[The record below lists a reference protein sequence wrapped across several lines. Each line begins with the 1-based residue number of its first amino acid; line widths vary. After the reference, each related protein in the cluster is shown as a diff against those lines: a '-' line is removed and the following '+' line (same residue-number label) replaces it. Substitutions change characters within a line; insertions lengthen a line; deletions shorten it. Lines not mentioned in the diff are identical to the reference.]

1 MPMGLKH
8 LVTCRCTL
16 PQFKRSPTPP
26 MHQFTVF
33 SVIGD
38 DDKVVPKYAQCNNCG
53 IVHRVTEIN
62 KSDIMPGKESSNAI
76 IKVSDI
82 KVSLPA
88 RLADILEG
96 NDADL
101 PTWEQAKFIM
111 DNKRWGEF
119 VVLTTESDE
128 GVRSGKYLRIL
139 GENMYDVSGFERNEV
154 ANE

>member
-1 MPMGLKH
+1 
-8 LVTCRCTL
+8 
-16 PQFKRSPTPP
+16 